1 MSQMVHKSCHL
12 WLTSIKPEPKT
23 DIEKP
28 TKSFGGA
35 VDVKQILSNRYETTD
50 L

>member
-1 MSQMVHKSCHL
+1 MRQRVDKCCHL
-12 WLTSIKPEPKT
+12 WLTSINPEPKM

-28 TKSFGGA
+28 TKDFQGA
-35 VDVKQILSNRYETTD
+35 VDVKQILSNKYETND